1 MATRVPPRVSASTL
15 FRPQVYNV
23 RRYPGRSFHSSVP
36 RKDVYQD
43 ANLAVRIIPAQWSI
57 FIIERTVLR

>member
-1 MATRVPPRVSASTL
+1 MATRVSPRVIASTL

-23 RRYPGRSFHSSVP
+23 KRNPGRSFHSSVA
-36 RKDVYQD
+36 RRDVYQD

-57 FIIERTVLR
+57 FIIERIVW